1 MNYQDHATN
10 ITRRLVDMI
19 QTGSH
24 GQWEMPWHTHDLGDL
39 LNARNATTNSR
50 YQGAN
55 VITLAIEALDRGYPT
70 GEWATYKQWTEH
82 GAQVRK
88 GERSAHVIK
97 WVTRKT
103 QADDPPRTDGDPQDV
118 RQMLP
123 RVYAVFNA
131 HQVDGHDTAPETAP
145 ATPATEWF
153 ASIGAD
159 VQYGSDRAYYN
170 PRTDRIYVPAVDQF
184 DDLEAFHATNLHEH
198 IHWTGHSSRLDRLD
212 VGKPMDSPE
221 YAAEELVAELGAA
234 IGCAR
239 LGISPTPRPDHA
251 AYLAHWL
258 TALDADPKQLFRSA
272 AAAQRAVD
280 HLDQLANPTSDEAAA

>member
-10 ITRRLVDMI
+10 ITRRLIDMI

-24 GQWEMPWHTHDLGDL
+24 GQWAMPWHTHDLGDL
-39 LNARNATTNSR
+39 LNARNATTDSR

-70 GEWATYKQWTEH
+70 GEWATYKQWTDH

-88 GERSAHVIK
+88 GERSAQVIK

-103 QADDPPRTDGDPQDV
+103 QGDDQPVADGESREV
-118 RQMLP
+118 RQLLP

-131 HQVDGHDTAPETAP
+131 HQVDGYDAHPLTVAD
-145 ATPATEWF
+145 TPADEWF
-153 ASIGAD
+153 AAIGAD
-159 VQYGSDRAYYN
+159 VHYGSDRAYYD
-170 PRTDRIYVPAVDQF
+170 PRTDRIYVPAIEQF
-184 DDLEAFHATNLHEH
+184 DDPAAFAATNLHEH
-198 IHWTGHSSRLDRLD
+198 IHWTGHGSRLDRLH
-212 VGKPMDSPE
+212 VGKAMDSPE

-280 HLDQLANPTSDEAAA
+280 HLDQLANPSSDEAAA

>member
-1 MNYQDHATN
+1 M
-10 ITRRLVDMI
+10 VDPRS
-19 QTGSH
+19 QAESS
-24 GQWEMPWHTHDLGDL
+24 
-39 LNARNATTNSR
+39 ARNSTPPGTAKPQIPAGTADSQPSQSCIRCNIGGS
-50 YQGAN
+50 GAN
-55 VITLAIEALDRGYPT
+55 VITLAIEALDHGYPT
-70 GEWATYKQWTEH
+70 GEWATYTQWTDH

-88 GERSAHVIK
+88 GERSAQVIK

-103 QADDPPRTDGDPQDV
+103 QADDRPAADGESRDV
-118 RQMLP
+118 RQLLP

-131 HQVDGHDTAPETAP
+131 HQVDGYDTQLSTAP

-159 VQYGSDRAYYN
+159 VHYGSDRAYYD
-170 PRTDRIYVPAVDQF
+170 PHTDRIYVPAGEQF

-198 IHWTGHSSRLDRLD
+198 IHWTGHGSRLDRLHVD
-212 VGKPMDSPE
+212 KPMDSPE

-251 AYLAHWL
+251 AYLAHYVDGRVMWSRPGAPGGWWASGL
-258 TALDADPKQLFRSA
+258 VGPHN
-272 AAAQRAVD
+272 QRFSRNARRASGG
-280 HLDQLANPTSDEAAA
+280 L